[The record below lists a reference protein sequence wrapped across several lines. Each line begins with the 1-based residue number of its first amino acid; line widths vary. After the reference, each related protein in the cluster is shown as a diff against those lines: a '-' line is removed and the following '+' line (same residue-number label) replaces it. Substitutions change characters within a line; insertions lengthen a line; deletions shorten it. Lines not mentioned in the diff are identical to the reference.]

1 MLQPRDTHLGYE
13 WGSTFSLHRGFKKT
27 LETAALVAAELQRIQ
42 GNRETLEPE
51 AVVDASRPE
60 DAPLHPAFTW
70 DDSEAAER
78 WRVAQARD
86 LQRGVRV
93 VLIRTDGEG
102 EHRSEPVQ
110 MYASISPKDEI
121 GGYRQVSVSI
131 EVATHRR
138 ALLQEALNALGRF
151 RAKYRVVTEL
161 SSLMGKIDELLEK
174 QEAA

>member
-27 LETAALVAAELQRIQ
+27 PETAALVAAELQRIQ

-51 AVVDASRPE
+51 SVVFASRPE

-93 VLIRTDGEG
+93 VLIRHDDDG
-102 EHRSEPVQ
+102 EHRSEPLQ
-110 MYASISPKDEI
+110 MYASITPKGEV

-138 ALLQEALNALGRF
+138 ALLQEALNSLNRF
-151 RAKYRVVTEL
+151 RSKYRTVSEL
-161 SSLMGKIDELLEK
+161 SGLMGEIDKLLEK